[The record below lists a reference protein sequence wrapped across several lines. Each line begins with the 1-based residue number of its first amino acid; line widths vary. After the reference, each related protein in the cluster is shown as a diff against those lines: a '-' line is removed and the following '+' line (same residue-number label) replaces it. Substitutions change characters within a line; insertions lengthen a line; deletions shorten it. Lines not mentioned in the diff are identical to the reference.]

1 MTLQVAQRLGAEY
14 NRAQLVAV
22 LQEIEKVLN
31 RIVYVGAVVT
41 WNPGDIADGDDDS
54 TTVTVPGVKVGAKQ
68 SVRVFPPYDLEE
80 LQATGY
86 VSADN
91 TVEIVL
97 TNSTG
102 SNVNLAEGEWGVM
115 VEFFPPET

>member
-1 MTLQVAQRLGAEY
+1 MTLQVSQRLGVEY
-14 NRAQLVAV
+14 NRAQLVSI
-22 LQEIEKVLN
+22 LQEIERAVN
-31 RIVYVGAVVT
+31 RIIYVGAVVT

-54 TTVTVPGVKVGAKQ
+54 TTATVPGVVVGAKQ

-80 LQATGY
+80 LQVTAY

-115 VEFFPPET
+115 VEFFPPES